1 MNPIFDE
8 PQSPT
13 YATKFTSSPGSASCS
28 SPSSELRA
36 LDLEPCS
43 TLQANAQTHRTPKAS
58 IARSSTRG
66 ATITTWT
73 EVSHSGRHIA
83 QPFSVYTSSVTAV
96 QHKAR
101 SRRPEPQC
109 TAAPYLFEH
118 GGRRSG
124 FLPFNDAH
132 LDDRKHPILA
142 RRPLRV
148 IVCAHQ
154 GRGPRVRANIN
165 QSVQNGTC
173 RRSAPRGP
181 APQHAPRT
189 TARTARAPRLR
200 TARRQ
205 PDTAANTK
213 AQRRCFVR

>member
-1 MNPIFDE
+1 MDGGVSVADILHNRLHFLRN
-8 PQSPT
+8 
-13 YATKFTSSPGSASCS
+13 SCS
-28 SPSSELRA
+28 TQGAKP
-36 LDLEPCS
+36 PPG
-43 TLQANAQTHRTPKAS
+43 TPMH
-58 IARSSTRG
+58 G
-66 ATITTWT
+66 
-73 EVSHSGRHIA
+73 SHSL
-83 QPFSVYTSSVTAV
+83 V
-96 QHKAR
+96 Q
-101 SRRPEPQC
+101 
-109 TAAPYLFEH
+109 H

-124 FLPFNDAH
+124 LHFNDAH
-132 LDDRKHPILA
+132 LDDRKYPILA
-142 RRPLRV
+142 RRPLRA

-205 PDTAANTK
+205 PDTAASTK
-213 AQRRCFVR
+213 ARRRCFARPLPASWKWTLSPSRRRRRRHL

>member
-1 MNPIFDE
+1 MNRNRTNPYR
-8 PQSPT
+8 S
-13 YATKFTSSPGSASCS
+13 TKFTSSPGSAFCS
-28 SPSSELRA
+28 SPSSVRWSW
-36 LDLEPCS
+36 S
-43 TLQANAQTHRTPKAS
+43 THQARLPNSPDPQSHCT
-58 IARSSTRG
+58 RSSTRSHYHYMDGCVRVADTLHNRSHFLRNSCSTQG
-66 ATITTWT
+66 AKPPPGTPMHG
-73 EVSHSGRHIA
+73 SHLL
-83 QPFSVYTSSVTAV
+83 V
-96 QHKAR
+96 Q
-101 SRRPEPQC
+101 
-109 TAAPYLFEH
+109 H

-173 RRSAPRGP
+173 RRSAPCGP

>member
-1 MNPIFDE
+1 VN
-8 PQSPT
+8 
-13 YATKFTSSPGSASCS
+13 TSSPVQEVLSVPHLPPCAGAGQHIK
-28 SPSSELRA
+28 
-36 LDLEPCS
+36 LDF
-43 TLQANAQTHRTPKAS
+43 QTHRTPKA
-58 IARSSTRG
+58 IARSSTRSHYHYMDRWTVVSVADTLHNRSHFLRNSCSTQG
-66 ATITTWT
+66 AKPPPGTPMHG
-73 EVSHSGRHIA
+73 SHLL
-83 QPFSVYTSSVTAV
+83 V
-96 QHKAR
+96 Q
-101 SRRPEPQC
+101 
-109 TAAPYLFEH
+109 H

>member
-1 MNPIFDE
+1 MKHEPRNPITR
-8 PQSPT
+8 PT
-13 YATKFTSSPGSASCS
+13 FTNPYSTKFMSS
-28 SPSSELRA
+28 LRQVQEV
-36 LDLEPCS
+36 LPVPHLPPCAGAG
-43 TLQANAQTHRTPKAS
+43 QHFKRTRKLTGPPKPLPEA
-58 IARSSTRG
+58 ARG

-73 EVSHSGRHIA
+73 VVSVADTLHNRLHFLRNSCSTQGAKPPPGTPMHG
-83 QPFSVYTSSVTAV
+83 SHLLV
-96 QHKAR
+96 Q
-101 SRRPEPQC
+101 
-109 TAAPYLFEH
+109 H

>member
-1 MNPIFDE
+1 MNRNRTNPYR
-8 PQSPT
+8 S
-13 YATKFTSSPGSASCS
+13 TKFTSKVQEVLPVPHLPPCAGAGQHIK
-28 SPSSELRA
+28 
-36 LDLEPCS
+36 LDF
-43 TLQANAQTHRTPKAS
+43 QTHRTPKA
-58 IARSSTRG
+58 IARSSTRSHYHYMDGCVRVADTLHNRSHFLRNSCSTQG
-66 ATITTWT
+66 AKPPPGTPMHG
-73 EVSHSGRHIA
+73 SHLL
-83 QPFSVYTSSVTAV
+83 V
-96 QHKAR
+96 Q
-101 SRRPEPQC
+101 
-109 TAAPYLFEH
+109 H

-173 RRSAPRGP
+173 RRSAPCGP

>member
-1 MNPIFDE
+1 MNRAITNLHQPVLD
-8 PQSPT
+8 QV
-13 YATKFTSSPGSASCS
+13 YVKFTSSPGSASCS
-28 SPSSELRA
+28 SPSSVRWSW
-36 LDLEPCS
+36 S
-43 TLQANAQTHRTPKAS
+43 TLQANAQTHRTPKA
-58 IARSSTRG
+58 IARSTRSHLSLHGRLCPVADTLHNRLHFLRNSCSTQG
-66 ATITTWT
+66 AKPPPGTPM
-73 EVSHSGRHIA
+73 HGRHLL
-83 QPFSVYTSSVTAV
+83 V
-96 QHKAR
+96 Q
-101 SRRPEPQC
+101 
-109 TAAPYLFEH
+109 H

-181 APQHAPRT
+181 APQHAPHT

-205 PDTAANTK
+205 PDTAASTK
-213 AQRRCFVR
+213 AQRRFFVR